1 MKKRW
6 MVSLMAVAMAVS
18 MAACG
23 KSSGGR
29 HRECRQQRARRDHG
43 SGSGGQRGDTGR

>member
-23 KSSGGR
+23 KSSGGGT
-29 HRECRQQRARRDHG
+29 ENVG
-43 SGSGGQRGDTGR
+43 SSAPAGTTAAEAGQRGDTDR

>member
-23 KSSGGR
+23 KISGGGT
-29 HRECRQQRARRDHG
+29 ESPNG
-43 SGSGGQRGDTGR
+43 

>member
-18 MAACG
+18 MGSVRQKFGGGTEMQAAA
-23 KSSGGR
+23 R
-29 HRECRQQRARRDHG
+29 RRDHG
-43 SGSGGQRGDTGR
+43 SGSGGQRGDTDR